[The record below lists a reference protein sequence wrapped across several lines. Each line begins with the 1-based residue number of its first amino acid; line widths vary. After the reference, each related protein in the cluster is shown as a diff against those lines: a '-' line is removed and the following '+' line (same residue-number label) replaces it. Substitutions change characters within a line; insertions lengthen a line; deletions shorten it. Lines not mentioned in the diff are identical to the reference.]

1 MKRTDT
7 VSRWIPLIAAIAFAA
22 GMWVD
27 LLINRDAPMTPGEH
41 KFADILSIIEEQYVD
56 EINTD
61 SLLERTLPH
70 LLNNLDPH
78 SAYIPAKDLKDV
90 NDELEG
96 SFSGVGVSFA
106 IIGDTIC
113 VVEIISGGPAE
124 RAGLKAGDR
133 IILID
138 GDNVASTGITQQ
150 EVFKRLRG
158 PKDTKVNLGIRR
170 HGTKKILQYEVTRGD
185 IPVNSIDAAYMVTD
199 SIGYLKVN
207 KFSRNT
213 YNEFISAL
221 NKLRVSG
228 AEKYIIDLRG
238 NGGGFMETSI
248 MMANEFLPPY
258 HTIVETRGRDEEAN
272 SVVISDGTGSF
283 RDSEV
288 VVLIDEFSASS
299 SEIFA
304 GALQDN
310 DRGLIVG
317 RRSFGKGLV
326 QQQLVLPD
334 SSALRLTIQRYYTP
348 SGRSIQKD
356 YKPGENVGYE
366 SEILDRYNHGE
377 AYNVDSVKFNKD
389 KIFTTTTGR
398 IVYGGGGIMPD
409 VFVPNDTTGITGYY
423 LNVANA
429 GLLQKFTYEYCDLNR
444 QVLKEAKDINALL
457 KTLPSDDA
465 LLYGF
470 VSYAAGNGV
479 PARWYYI
486 SQSRN
491 LLLDQL
497 KALIARDA
505 MGVSAYYEVFNRSD
519 IGVLEAIRQ
528 LNSGNAAVPIQ
539 DHKPKTKES
548 KTNKISYTGKRKIPY
563 NLSNI
568 LAHPIV

>member
-1 MKRTDT
+1 MKINKD
-7 VSRWIPLIAAIAFAA
+7 SYKWLPLIAAVAFAA

-27 LLINRDAPMTPGEH
+27 FCIYRMETSTPGQK
-41 KFADILSIIEEQYVD
+41 KFASILSTIENQYVD
-56 EINTD
+56 EIDTD

-70 LLNNLDPH
+70 LLTNLDPH
-78 SAYIPAKDLKDV
+78 SAYIPAKDLKGV

-106 IIGDTIC
+106 LIGDTIC

-124 RAGLKAGDR
+124 RVGMKAGDR
-133 IILID
+133 IVTID
-138 GDNVASTGITQQ
+138 GENVAGTGITQQ
-150 EVFKRLRG
+150 QVFNKLRG
-158 PKDTKVNLGIRR
+158 PKGTTVDLGIKRTGAR
-170 HGTKKILQYEVTRGD
+170 KILPFNVTRGD
-185 IPVNSIDAAYMVTD
+185 IPVTSIDAAYKLSD
-199 SIGYLKVN
+199 SIGYVRVN

-228 AEKYIIDLRG
+228 ATKYVIDLRG
-238 NGGGFMETSI
+238 NGGGFMETAI
-248 MMANEFLPPY
+248 LMANEFLPGY
-258 HTIVETRGRDEEAN
+258 STIVETRGRDRDAN
-272 SVVISDGTGSF
+272 DIVVSDGTGHF
-283 RDSEV
+283 INSEV

-299 SEIFA
+299 SEILS

-334 SSALRLTIQRYYTP
+334 SSAIRLTIQRYYTP

-377 AYNVDSVKFNKD
+377 AYNADSVRFNKD
-389 KIFTTTTGR
+389 KIFHTSTGR
-398 IVYGGGGIMPD
+398 VVYGGGGIMPD

-444 QVLKEAKDINALL
+444 AVLKEAKDVAGLL
-457 KTLPSDDA
+457 KTLPNDDT

-470 VSYAAGNGV
+470 VSYAVDNGV

-486 SQSRN
+486 NQSRS
-491 LLLDQL
+491 LLLSQL

-505 MGVSAYYEVFNRSD
+505 LGLSAYYEVFNLTDTS
-519 IGVLEAIRQ
+519 VKEAVRQ
-528 LNSGNAAVPIQ
+528 LESGNAKVPIMAR
-539 DHKPKTKES
+539 DKPGKTGDNRTS
-548 KTNKISYTGKRKIPY
+548 WTGLNRKQIILP
-563 NLSNI
+563 NI
-568 LAHPIV
+568 HQRNVV